1 MVKVVSPCR
10 HNLVI
15 ALEPKLQLLVFLN
28 HQEILR
34 CTLIALKVENVALP
48 LKLTFV
54 IFIKTL
60 KLLFV
65 CNFSLDF
72 NNLMRDCNR
81 EEVALMPRQ
90 FFIPT
95 MEEANSTLDSKNEY
109 VLEHAVHI
117 VKLISSLALQSW
129 IYESLNQK
137 EMKSVRK
144 FLIVK
149 NLSFKLRL
157 SPSKKIFLFAS
168 MNSL

>member
-1 MVKVVSPCR
+1 M
-10 HNLVI
+10 
-15 ALEPKLQLLVFLN
+15 VFLN
-28 HQEILR
+28 HQEVLR
-34 CTLIALKVENVALP
+34 CTLIALKVEKVALP
-48 LKLTFV
+48 LTLTFV
-54 IFIKTL
+54 ISIKTS

-117 VKLISSLALQSW
+117 VKLISSLAL
-129 IYESLNQK
+129 
-137 EMKSVRK
+137 
-144 FLIVK
+144 
-149 NLSFKLRL
+149 
-157 SPSKKIFLFAS
+157 
-168 MNSL
+168 